1 MSAFEIL
8 LVVYGAVLAL
18 AALAVVVRMIIGP
31 TILDRAISSDSLVT
45 LVIMGMALHVAHSG
59 ANWAG
64 PAMMSL
70 AGLAFVGT
78 VTFARF
84 VAREDPMQGRGRHP
98 DEPETDTVPHDAIHL
113 ETDTTSENG
122 FADDDEFRSATGDGD
137 EGVGDADGSGFG
149 ADDVAGAESGV
160 GAVDEV
166 PANSFADGEDVGTG
180 FGAEGPRGFE
190 DERGGSDETRG
201 GAR

>member
-8 LVVYGAVLAL
+8 LVVYAAVLAL
-18 AALAVVVRMIIGP
+18 ASLAVVVRMIIGP
-31 TILDRAISSDSLVT
+31 TILDRAISTDSLVT
-45 LVIMGMALHVAHSG
+45 LVIMGMALHVAHTG

-84 VAREDPMQGRGRHP
+84 VAREDPLQGRRRHP

-113 ETDTTSENG
+113 ETDTASENG
-122 FADDDEFRSATGDGD
+122 FADDEVFGADGTDGSFGADGTVGAGEAFADDEAF
-137 EGVGDADGSGFG
+137 VGDADDADDADDESFG
-149 ADDVAGAESGV
+149 ADGS
-160 GAVDEV
+160 
-166 PANSFADGEDVGTG
+166 

-190 DERGGSDETRG
+190 DENGGTDETRG

>member
-8 LVVYGAVLAL
+8 LVLYGAVLAL

-31 TILDRAISSDSLVT
+31 TILDRAIASDSLVT
-45 LVIMGMALHVAHSG
+45 LVIMGMALHIAHTG

-84 VAREDPMQGRGRHP
+84 VAREDPLQGRRRHP
-98 DEPETDTVPHDAIHL
+98 DEPVTDTGPHDAIHL
-113 ETDTTSENG
+113 ETDSSSENG
-122 FADDDEFRSATGDGD
+122 FAEDGGFGDRFVEEPGTGDGAED
-137 EGVGDADGSGFG
+137 EPENVIGEDLGPARTEERAADGMEEGFG
-149 ADDVAGAESGV
+149 AA
-160 GAVDEV
+160 DE
-166 PANSFADGEDVGTG
+166 TG
-180 FGAEGPRGFE
+180 FGAEGSRGFE
-190 DERGGSDETRG
+190 DEPGGGTR
-201 GAR
+201 

>member
-8 LVVYGAVLAL
+8 LVVYAAVLAL
-18 AALAVVVRMIIGP
+18 ASLAVVVRMIIGP
-31 TILDRAISSDSLVT
+31 TILDRAISTDSLVT
-45 LVIMGMALHVAHSG
+45 LVIMGMALHVAHTG

-84 VAREDPMQGRGRHP
+84 VAREDPLQGRRRHP

-113 ETDTTSENG
+113 ETDTASENG
-122 FADDDEFRSATGDGD
+122 FADDE
-137 EGVGDADGSGFG
+137 VFG
-149 ADDVAGAESGV
+149 ADGTDGTSDPIGEPPAEATVAGSA
-160 GAVDEV
+160 
-166 PANSFADGEDVGTG
+166 PA
-180 FGAEGPRGFE
+180 AEGDPPTKESSCPAPSPPPPPPPGRA
-190 DERGGSDETRG
+190 T
-201 GAR
+201 